1 MRQKVA
7 MWWDGNPLH
16 YGATIDIIFTV
27 NMMSMYARSLGL
39 PDRSFFLFGPRG
51 TGKTTWLRQ
60 QLGAARWYDLLLERE
75 HLRLLRDSAV
85 FQQEVEALHPDS
97 WVVID
102 EVQRMPALLD
112 EVQDIISRRGKQI
125 RFALT
130 GSSARKLKRG
140 QANLLAARVIN
151 RRFFPLTA
159 SEMGDDFCID
169 EILKFG
175 TLPAVAA
182 ETDVRAKIDLLD
194 AYVENYIGQE
204 IRAEAAA
211 KRLDSFTRF
220 LVTAALAN
228 AQVTNVAGIARDAAV
243 ARPTVNGY
251 FDILVDTLIGTWLPA
266 WRPRAKVKEVSHPKF
281 YFFDSGVA
289 RAVANRLREPL
300 ESAEKGH
307 LFETYILHELRARI
321 NQAGTGGDLGYWRT
335 PSGTEVDF
343 VWTRAGRSIG
353 IEVKSS
359 PRWKPE
365 FSRALAELLADGAL
379 SAAFGV
385 YLGEHEIKDR
395 GVRVMP
401 IAAFLKALE
410 AGEVIG

>member
-1 MRQKVA
+1 MMA
-7 MWWDGNPLH
+7 MYTRH
-16 YGATIDIIFTV
+16 
-27 NMMSMYARSLGL
+27 LGL
-39 PDRSFFLFGPRG
+39 PERSFFLFGPRG

-60 QLGAARWYDLLLERE
+60 QLGGARWYDLLRARE
-75 HLRLLRDSAV
+75 HLRLLRDGEL
-85 FQQEVEALHPDS
+85 FHQEVEALKAGS

-102 EVQRMPALLD
+102 EVQRMPNLLD
-112 EVQDIISRRGKQI
+112 EVQDIISRRGKEV

-140 QANLLAARVIN
+140 QANLLAARVVN

-159 SEMGDDFCID
+159 GELGADFRLD
-169 EILKFG
+169 EALKFG
-175 TLPAVAA
+175 TLPAVAS
-182 ETDVRAKIDLLD
+182 ETDERVKIDLLD

-251 FDILVDTLIGTWLPA
+251 FDILVDTLLGTWLPA
-266 WRPRAKVKEVSHPKF
+266 WRPRAKVKEIAHPKF
-281 YFFDSGVA
+281 FFFDAGVA

-300 ESAEKGH
+300 DSAEQGH
-307 LFETYILHELRARI
+307 LFETYILHELRAWM
-321 NQAGTGGDLGYWRT
+321 NQAGAGGELTYWRT

-343 VWTRAGRSIG
+343 VWTRARRSVG
-353 IEVKSS
+353 IEVKSTA
-359 PRWKPE
+359 RWKSE
-365 FSRALAELLADGAL
+365 FSRALGELLDQGAL
-379 SAAFGV
+379 SRGFGV
-385 YLGEHEIKDR
+385 YLGQHELEDR
-395 GVRVMP
+395 GVRVLP
-401 IAAFLKALE
+401 LAVFLRAL
-410 AGEVIG
+410 AGGDVLG